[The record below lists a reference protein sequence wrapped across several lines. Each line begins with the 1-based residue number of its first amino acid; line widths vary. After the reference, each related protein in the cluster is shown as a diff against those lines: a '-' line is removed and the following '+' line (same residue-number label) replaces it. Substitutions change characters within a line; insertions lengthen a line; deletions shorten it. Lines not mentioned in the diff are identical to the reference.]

1 MIEKIKI
8 DRVSKNYKNIQALD
22 KISFE
27 IPKNSIFGILG
38 ANGSGK
44 TTLMKILSGLIKSW
58 TGSIH
63 INKTIYTNN
72 NLNLSNRFGFLIEN
86 PSFYEFLSAKQNLEM
101 LLRISNFKENNIDK
115 IVQLVNLSKRI
126 NDKVETYS
134 YGMKQR
140 LGLAQTLL
148 HNPEIIVIDEP
159 NNGLD
164 PVGINEMNK
173 IIKNLHEEG
182 KTIIISSHILSEIE
196 TLCTDIS
203 ILNNGKLLVVDSIDN
218 IKKNSNIYIIEV
230 NDSFNALNELKSNKN
245 ITIIKNLNNFITFS
259 SSQKLNSNSIN
270 SLFKTNIEIT
280 QFKKDANLL
289 KYFYVN

>member
-280 QFKKDANLL
+280 QFKKDADLL

>member
-1 MIEKIKI
+1 LIEKIKI

-280 QFKKDANLL
+280 QFKKDADLL